1 MGCVNTKNK
10 IKINSNLNSEN
21 SSYINIKYY
30 NSNKINLFKNINEK
44 SLFKIFNFFEFK
56 ELQEIGKVDYN
67 FMKNSRNP
75 DLFIKFFENKNYIK
89 SKETTNIKNENII
102 EKLATFQGKNIKN

>member
-1 MGCVNTKNK
+1 MGCVNSRNN
-10 IKINSNLNSEN
+10 IKINSNLNSKN
-21 SSYINIKYY
+21 YNININNY
-30 NSNKINLFKNINEK
+30 NSNKKNLFKIINEK

-67 FMKNSRNP
+67 FMKISRNP

-89 SKETTNIKNENII
+89 SKDTTNIKNENII